1 MGLVDMYDGVNVSQW
16 PAGAKYGLVYT
27 DGRFAN
33 RQAVVNRF
41 PGIVLQT
48 ISAVGTG
55 PAMWVDCEP
64 GCVWPPHAALGIYLL
79 WRNKG
84 CRGIYCTQATKPLV
98 RAEAAAAGVTPEIFG
113 ADWTG
118 VPHINPDEAQTQY
131 LNTPGYDVS
140 SIPAPVAPA
149 PSPGPAPI
157 PLPVKAESMK
167 VVVATS
173 NSTVPPQHPVTAGQH
188 FLLFDNALLYV
199 IESPA
204 DITAWIDALGP
215 AVPITG
221 GFLGNVP
228 PMSR

>member
-1 MGLVDMYDGVNVSQW
+1 MNLVDMYDGVNVSQW

-33 RQAVVNRF
+33 MQAVKNRF

-64 GCVWPPHAALGIYLL
+64 GCVWPPNVAVNLYDR
-79 WRNKG
+79 WKPQG
-84 CRGIYCTQATKPLV
+84 CRGIYCTQAVKPQV
-98 RAEAAAAGVTPEIFG
+98 RGEAGVRGSSPEIFG

-118 VPHINPDEAQTQY
+118 IPHINPDEAQTQY
-131 LNTPGYDVS
+131 LNTPGFDVS
-140 SIPAPVAPA
+140 SIPAPAEPA
-149 PSPGPAPI
+149 PLPGPAPI
-157 PLPVKAESMK
+157 PQPVKAETMR

-204 DITAWIDALGP
+204 DIAAWIDALGP

-221 GFLGNVP
+221 GFLGNIP
-228 PMSR
+228 PMNR